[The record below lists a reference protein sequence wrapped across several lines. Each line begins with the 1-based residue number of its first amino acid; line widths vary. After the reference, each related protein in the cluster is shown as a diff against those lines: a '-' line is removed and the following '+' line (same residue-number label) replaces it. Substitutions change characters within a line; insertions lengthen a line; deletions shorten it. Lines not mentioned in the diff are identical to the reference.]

1 MHLANPEKVASLTLG
16 GAFDKDLMDSFMAGV
31 LNRWKLE
38 LANRIVPANVQLV
51 RSLQAIHDTADAFDS
66 ANWNKVNALRFYLA
80 KDSVDSKCLFSRIT
94 EALANGDYDTASTLQ
109 VEMNEKV
116 IELEALYAEYTRNI
130 L

>member
-1 MHLANPEKVASLTLG
+1 
-16 GAFDKDLMDSFMAGV
+16 MAGV

-51 RSLQAIHDTADAFDS
+51 RSLQAIHDAADAFDS
-66 ANWNKVNALRFYLA
+66 ENWNKVNTLRLYLA
-80 KDSVDSKCLFSRIT
+80 KDSVESKSLFTRIT
-94 EALANGDYDTASTLQ
+94 EALAKGDYDTASTLQ

-116 IELEALYAEYTRNI
+116 LELEALYAEYTRNI